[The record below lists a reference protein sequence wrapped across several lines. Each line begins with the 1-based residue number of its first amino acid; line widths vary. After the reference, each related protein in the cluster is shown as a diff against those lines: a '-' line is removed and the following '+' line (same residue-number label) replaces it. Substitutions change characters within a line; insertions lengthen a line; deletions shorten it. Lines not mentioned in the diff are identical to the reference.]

1 MRVQVTG
8 HLITKPQR
16 KRRQPGMQAKDI
28 KAISDKRDPCKLEI
42 KGLIM
47 RHKLKQTPVD
57 NNKSSLE

>member
-16 KRRQPGMQAKDI
+16 KRRLPGMQAKDI
-28 KAISDKRDPCKLEI
+28 KAISDKRDPCKFEI

-47 RHKLKQTPVD
+47 RHKL
-57 NNKSSLE
+57 